1 MSHIALEEWKHYAR
15 DEMNDNNRTKY
26 EEHLYSCDQCMSLYM
41 EAIEIVQDELP
52 SIEGPSLYTLYT
64 DEVMDRIP
72 VERKPVMNPVK
83 KHWYEEKVFHYVLAT
98 AMTLILMAS
107 GIFGELTKITT
118 EFERNQQPSFTEN
131 ILNKTTALLD
141 SVEKIEEQEAE

>member
-15 DEMNDNNRTKY
+15 DEMNDNKRTKY

-41 EAIEIVQDELP
+41 EAIEFVQDELP
-52 SIEGPSLYTLYT
+52 SIEGPSLYT
-64 DEVMDRIP
+64 DEVMERIP
-72 VERKPVMNPVK
+72 IVRKPGMNPVK
-83 KHWYEEKVFHYVLAT
+83 KQWYEEKVFHYVLAT

>member
-1 MSHIALEEWKHYAR
+1 MSHIALEEWKNYAR
-15 DEMNDNNRTKY
+15 DEMDDHKRTEN

-41 EAIEIVQDELP
+41 EAIEAVQGELP
-52 SIEGPSLYTLYT
+52 SIEGPSLFTE
-64 DEVMDRIP
+64 EVMERIP
-72 VERKPVMNPVK
+72 VERDPVMRPVK
-83 KHWYEEKVFHYVLAT
+83 RPWYEEKVFHYVLAT

-118 EFERNQQPSFTEN
+118 DFEKNQQPSFTEN

-141 SVEKIEEQEAE
+141 SVEEIEEQEVE

>member
-1 MSHIALEEWKHYAR
+1 MSHIALEEWKNYVR
-15 DEMNDNNRTKY
+15 DEMNDIKRSEY

-41 EAIEIVQDELP
+41 EAIESVQDELP
-52 SIEGPSLYTLYT
+52 SIEGPSLYT
-64 DEVMDRIP
+64 DEVMERIP
-72 VERKPVMNPVK
+72 VEMNPVVK
-83 KHWYEEKVFHYVLAT
+83 KVKKQWYEEKVFHYVLAT

-107 GIFGELTKITT
+107 GIFGELVKITT
-118 EFERNQQPSFTEN
+118 DFERNQQPSFTEN